1 MNRRRKE
8 FIIMKKSFLLV
19 IALLMLTLTLMLSA
33 CNDPQNPSTDT
44 DSDSLPAQSDSESAS
59 ESESEAEN
67 DTVTDLSVH
76 KIIENGV
83 AKYSVVRPESASKEL
98 LASINDLVAFLSEK
112 SSETVVLET
121 DQSLEYI
128 TTGVHDEKKY
138 EIVIGNTNYEKS
150 VELMKTI
157 NYGEFIIKA
166 GGRKI
171 YIASASDTGLDT
183 AIDRLRVLL
192 KNAYDET
199 KGEAVLETSAID
211 VNVSYDKT
219 LSAIPVFDGGEISL
233 QVDGGDK
240 SNMIVIKNTT
250 NEKYETYVTKLKELG
265 YKEYSNSTLSAN
277 KFTMLTKDDVA
288 LNVLFTKAD
297 STTRIISDDLTNT
310 DLPNI
315 DAEWDSSKKICD
327 SKLIQ
332 IGTSSANG
340 SLHNGQCYIIRLED
354 GRFVIVD
361 GGFEGDGDGDLPRRN
376 GKRLYDTLVEFTP
389 EGKKP
394 TVACWIITHAHSDHF
409 GAFYNIAKQYSAGIN
424 VEQFV
429 FNYPAKDAKGGTL
442 TDRTNM
448 LKLISTYFPNA
459 DIVKAHIGQTF
470 RYANF
475 EMEILYTVELL
486 WPVQYDGQ
494 NTVSL
499 VTRFYINGQTILMP
513 GDMSTTAN
521 SLCQKHYGKYLQ
533 SDFYQVTHH
542 GYAGGSNNF
551 NQYVRPKWVLW
562 PIGASRYD
570 QLKAES
576 RNSWLSDPKSTVE
589 IIFPGLFLTTV
600 INLPFDGTPANY
612 VVYDNK

>member
-1 MNRRRKE
+1 
-8 FIIMKKSFLLV
+8 MKKLLTSLLL
-19 IALLMLTLTLMLSA
+19 ALLILSMTFA
-33 CNDPQNPSTDT
+33 FISCDKTPDDPPAESE
-44 DSDSLPAQSDSESAS
+44 SDSLPQDSESSSGS
-59 ESESEAEN
+59 ESETEEDA
-67 DTVTDLSVH
+67 VVDLSVH

-83 AKYSVVRPESASKEL
+83 VKYSVIRPEGASKDL

-112 SSETVVLET
+112 SSETVVSET
-121 DQSLEYI
+121 DQSLDYI

-150 VELMKTI
+150 AELMKTI

-166 GGRKI
+166 EGRKI

-183 AIDRLRVLL
+183 AIDRLRSLL
-192 KNAYDET
+192 GNVYDET
-199 KGEAVLETSAID
+199 KGEAALETSAID
-211 VNVSYDKT
+211 ANVSYDKT
-219 LSAIPVFDGGEISL
+219 LSAIPVFDGGQISL

-240 SNMIVIKNTT
+240 SNMVVLEKTT
-250 NEKYETYVTKLKELG
+250 VEKYEAYVTKLKELG
-265 YKEYSNSTLSAN
+265 YKEHSSSTLLVN
-277 KFTMLTKDDVA
+277 KFTMLTKGDVA

-332 IGTSSANG
+332 IGTSSTNG
-340 SLHNGQCYIIRLED
+340 SVHNGECYIIRLED
-354 GRFVIVD
+354 GRFIIVD
-361 GGFEGDGDGDLPRRN
+361 GGFEADGDGDLPRKN
-376 GKRLYDTLVEFTP
+376 GKRLYETLVEFTP
-389 EGKKP
+389 EGMKP

-409 GAFYNIAKQYSAGIN
+409 GAFYYVAKHYSAN
-424 VEQFV
+424 LAVEQFV
-429 FNYPAKDAKGGTL
+429 FNYPAKSE
-442 TDRTNM
+442 TNGVLSARNEI
-448 LKLISTYFPNA
+448 LKLISAYFPTA
-459 DIVKAHIGQTF
+459 DIVKSHIGQTF

-499 VTRFYINGQTILMP
+499 VTKFYINGQTILMP

-521 SLCQKHYGKYLQ
+521 ALCIKHYGKYLQ

-551 NQYVRPKWVLW
+551 NQYVRPRWVLW

-570 QLKAES
+570 QLKADA
-576 RNSWLSDPKSTVE
+576 RNSWLSNPKSTVE

-600 INLPFDGTPANY
+600 IDLPFNGTNY